1 MPQYAEQFNMTS
13 SQYLNTGVNSQY
25 LVPGFIHK
33 VMLVPKDTMITQTQ
47 SQSMYATAQAGIANN
62 TDSSRW
68 FPIGNFTAMEDK
80 SSKAV
85 VNTTSIGSFVFIR
98 DGKYH
103 IEFTYMRGGVQLHN
117 KLRKK
122 FHLQQDSWEMLIVDK
137 DTNCFM
143 GTKPA
148 LNSSGY
154 VTKGYTLEQIYVEQ
168 YDFNNATDEAKFRIG
183 FVFADVDEFNE
194 RISIIQVPD
203 SQPLMLLNGL
213 KDLEFQTF
221 PAPYQV
227 LTAAVAKLRV
237 TTGGGA
243 TDLYTLYGSALVAIT
258 AQFSFRDASG
268 NALTC
273 TITLDATTQTLIFT
287 FSGAA
292 YTALASGAIIDC
304 FSPTITQLIA
314 GSIPG
319 YANTS
324 FQLTK

>member
-1 MPQYAEQFNMTS
+1 MPQYAEQFNMTKD
-13 SQYLNTGVNSQY
+13 QYFNTGVNSQY

-33 VMLVPKDTMITQTQ
+33 VILVPKDTNITQTQ
-47 SQSMYATAQAGIANN
+47 AQSMYATAQAGIINN
-62 TDSSRW
+62 TDASRW
-68 FPIGNFTAMEDK
+68 YPIGNFTAMEDK

-85 VNTTSIGSFVFIR
+85 VNTTPIGSVVFIR

-103 IEFTYMRGGVQLHN
+103 LEFTYMRGGIQLHN

-122 FHLQQDSWEMLIVDK
+122 FHLQQDVYELLMIEK
-137 DTNCFM
+137 DSNSIL

-148 LNSSGY
+148 LNSSSY
-154 VTKGYTLEQIYVEQ
+154 VTKGYSLEQIYVEQ
-168 YDFNNATDEAKFRIG
+168 FDFNNATDEAKFRIG

-203 SQPLMLLNGL
+203 AQPLMLLNGL
-213 KDLEFQTF
+213 KDLEFQTY
-221 PAPYQV
+221 PAPYQA
-227 LTAAVAKLRV
+227 LTAGVAKLRV

-243 TDLYTLYGSALVAIT
+243 TDLYTTYGSALVALT
-258 AQFSFRDASG
+258 ANFSFRDASG

-273 TITLDATTQTLIFT
+273 TVALDATTQTLSFT

-304 FSPTITQLIA
+304 YSPTISQMTA
-314 GSIPG
+314 TIPG
-319 YANTS
+319 FANTW